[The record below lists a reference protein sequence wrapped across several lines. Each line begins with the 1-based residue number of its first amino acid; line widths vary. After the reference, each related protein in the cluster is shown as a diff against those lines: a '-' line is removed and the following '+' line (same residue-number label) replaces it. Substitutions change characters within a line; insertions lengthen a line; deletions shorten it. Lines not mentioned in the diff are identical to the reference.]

1 MRCVATMRKHKN
13 KPALRPGEF
22 FFVTLI
28 TGFSVVALWQAYEI
42 SRFTGLSTPGIFPML
57 AAGTMLVSALF
68 ILNDSLTRRNI
79 QSNPDHVKVHVL
91 TWRVVAVIALVAAY
105 VLAMPY
111 IGFMLSS
118 AVFLFVSFLYL
129 WRKSAGISILLTSGT
144 LLAIYLI
151 FRILFHVVLP
161 RGSLVQG
168 WF

>member
-1 MRCVATMRKHKN
+1 MRKHKN
-13 KPALRPGEF
+13 KPALRPGEL

-42 SRFTGLSTPGIFPML
+42 SHFTGLSTPGIFPML

-68 ILNDSLTRRNI
+68 ILNDSLSRRNI
-79 QSNPDHVKVHVL
+79 RSNPDHVKVHVL
-91 TWRVVAVIALVAAY
+91 TWRFVVVIALVAAY

-111 IGFMLSS
+111 IGFMLGS
-118 AVFLFVSFLYL
+118 AAFLFASFLYL
-129 WRKSAGISILLTSGT
+129 WRKSVGISTLLTTGT

-151 FRILFHVVLP
+151 FRILFKVVLP